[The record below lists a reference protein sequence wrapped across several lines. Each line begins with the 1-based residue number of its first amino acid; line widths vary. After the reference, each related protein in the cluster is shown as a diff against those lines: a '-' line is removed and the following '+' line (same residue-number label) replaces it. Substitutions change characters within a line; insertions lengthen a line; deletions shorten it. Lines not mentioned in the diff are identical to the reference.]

1 MIFAKM
7 VKLWYDMDMTEIKKI
22 GSDNVL
28 EDYFLDLLVE
38 KHIIDREIQDLLD
51 VIEKSAIHPDYQ
63 RLMKKIL
70 FWEKNIYLENWGTLE
85 TSLADIIKS
94 INIRGNDVASYGIV
108 LRMMMRV
115 IEEVFD
121 VEDEYFHDFILS
133 EEKEDVE
140 HRLIILMKRILDYVE
155 NGLRDMITHSEQL
168 DEPIDDH
175 IKDEFLIIKSALL
188 QYPAEI
194 MTSQKNAIEG
204 LKIEVDAVL
213 IKIKERKKNLSRL
226 R

>member
-1 MIFAKM
+1 MIFAKDGQIM
-7 VKLWYDMDMTEIKKI
+7 IRYGHGWNKKI

-51 VIEKSAIHPDYQ
+51 VIEKSPIHPDYQ

-70 FWEKNIYLENWGTLE
+70 FGEKIYISKTGERLRPV
-85 TSLADIIKS
+85 SRISSKYQYS
-94 INIRGNDVASYGIV
+94 RNDVASYGIV

-133 EEKEDVE
+133 KKGRRRASTHYPHEANS
-140 HRLIILMKRILDYVE
+140 RLCRKWSSWYDY
-155 NGLRDMITHSEQL
+155 HSEQL

-188 QYPAEI
+188 QYPTEI

-204 LKIEVDAVL
+204 LKIEVDGTH
-213 IKIKERKKNLSRL
+213 KNQRKKKNLSRL

>member
-1 MIFAKM
+1 M
-7 VKLWYDMDMTEIKKI
+7 
-22 GSDNVL
+22 
-28 EDYFLDLLVE
+28 
-38 KHIIDREIQDLLD
+38 
-51 VIEKSAIHPDYQ
+51 
-63 RLMKKIL
+63 
-70 FWEKNIYLENWGTLE
+70 
-85 TSLADIIKS
+85 
-94 INIRGNDVASYGIV
+94 RGNDVASYGIV

-155 NGLRDMITHSEQL
+155 NGLRDMIEHSEQL
-168 DEPIDDH
+168 NEPIDDH

-188 QYPAEI
+188 QYPSEI
-194 MTSQKNAIEG
+194 MTSQKDAIES
-204 LKIEVDAVL
+204 LKIQVDAVL
-213 IKIKERKKNLSRL
+213 VKIKERKKSLTHL

>member
-1 MIFAKM
+1 M
-7 VKLWYDMDMTEIKKI
+7 
-22 GSDNVL
+22 
-28 EDYFLDLLVE
+28 
-38 KHIIDREIQDLLD
+38 
-51 VIEKSAIHPDYQ
+51 
-63 RLMKKIL
+63 
-70 FWEKNIYLENWGTLE
+70 
-85 TSLADIIKS
+85 
-94 INIRGNDVASYGIV
+94 ASYGIV

-194 MTSQKNAIEG
+194 MTSQKSAIEG

>member
-1 MIFAKM
+1 
-7 VKLWYDMDMTEIKKI
+7 
-22 GSDNVL
+22 
-28 EDYFLDLLVE
+28 
-38 KHIIDREIQDLLD
+38 
-51 VIEKSAIHPDYQ
+51 
-63 RLMKKIL
+63 
-70 FWEKNIYLENWGTLE
+70 
-85 TSLADIIKS
+85 
-94 INIRGNDVASYGIV
+94 
-108 LRMMMRV
+108 MMMRV

-188 QYPAEI
+188 QYPTEI

>member
-1 MIFAKM
+1 
-7 VKLWYDMDMTEIKKI
+7 MDMAEIKKI

-51 VIEKSAIHPDYQ
+51 VIEKSPIHPDYQ

-70 FWEKNIYLENWGTLE
+70 FGEKNIYLENWGTLE

-188 QYPAEI
+188 QYPTEI

>member
-7 VKLWYDMDMTEIKKI
+7 VKLWYDMDMAEIKKI

-51 VIEKSAIHPDYQ
+51 VIEKSPIHPDYQ

-70 FWEKNIYLENWGTLE
+70 FGEKNIYLENWGTLE

-188 QYPAEI
+188 QYPTEI